1 MLNIERENMEEKE
14 TTTPT
19 SEAPPEPNRQPST
32 LSPPGYLAVVL
43 IAALVGSI
51 ASTVA
56 VGLYDRFYAQKVV
69 AVDLKGFIQ
78 RQRDMLVEGKIEEQ
92 GLRDSFDRMEAVFD
106 RIPANH
112 VVILKEVVLRNGR
125 DLQLEP

>member
-1 MLNIERENMEEKE
+1 MEEKE

-19 SEAPPEPNRQPST
+19 SEAPPEPNRRPSA

-43 IAALVGSI
+43 IAALVGSA

-69 AVDLKGFIQ
+69 VVDLKGFIQ
-78 RQRDMLVEGKIEEQ
+78 RQRDLLVEGKIEEQ

>member
-1 MLNIERENMEEKE
+1 MLNIEGENMEEQE

-19 SEAPPEPNRQPST
+19 SEAPLESHRRQKP

-43 IAALVGSI
+43 IAALVGSA

-56 VGLYDRFYAQKVV
+56 VGLYDRFYAQKVI

-78 RQRDMLVEGKIEEQ
+78 RQRDMLVEGKVDDQ
-92 GLRDSFDRMEAVFD
+92 GLRDSFDRMEAAFD

>member
-1 MLNIERENMEEKE
+1 MKNIKRENMEEKE
-14 TTTPT
+14 STTPT
-19 SEAPPEPNRQPST
+19 SEAPPEPHRRPSALT
-32 LSPPGYLAVVL
+32 PPGYVAVVL
-43 IAALVGSI
+43 IAALIGSI

-56 VGLYDRFYAQKVV
+56 VGLYDRFYAQKVI

-78 RQRDMLVEGKIEEQ
+78 RQRDMLVEGKVDDQ
-92 GLRDSFDRMEAVFD
+92 GLRDSFDRMEAAFD

>member
-1 MLNIERENMEEKE
+1 MLNIERENMEEQE
-14 TTTPT
+14 PTTPT
-19 SEAPPEPNRQPST
+19 SEAPLESHRRQKP
-32 LSPPGYLAVVL
+32 LSPPGYLGVVL
-43 IAALVGSI
+43 IAALVGS
-51 ASTVA
+51 ATSTVA

-78 RQRDMLVEGKIEEQ
+78 RQRDLLVEGKIEDQ